1 MKIKSRFFPRFVSA
15 ALVSIVPFGVTGQSL
30 SLHGTLEQVVEA
42 NLRLQV
48 SQLDYNIS
56 EERAKAEW
64 AIFEPVFLL
73 TLAREANNRQNT
85 TEQFLSQRVSV
96 FDEHNEIYSA
106 AIEGVLPTGGKV
118 RLGSQIRD
126 LDNNLQTLGRNEWES
141 YSGVT
146 VTQPL
151 LRSLGWKSVASQIEL
166 AAGESKI
173 ALQDYRGQ
181 LALVLSEAEMAYWEL
196 AAASAFVEM
205 SRTSVNT
212 AEVVLEENRQ
222 RFEAGKTTEMEVL
235 QAEAGL
241 GLRKS
246 HLSNAIQRQVDAS
259 ARLAAF
265 LGRKSGA
272 AQTLSPADSIEFSA
286 TAPSLSQALA
296 NGVNAHPAYLAQVER
311 CNQAGIRLA
320 FAKNEKLPQLDLKAS
335 YGLNGLA
342 NTFKGTLDE
351 GFIKRDFPS
360 WYLGLELRFPLTN
373 GKRERHQLAAAD
385 IRKRQ
390 ALLELSAIEIDLV
403 NGIHVLVEKVGSL
416 GERSEALDQVVDL
429 HERVL
434 DNEQEFLK
442 AGKSESRKVLEAEED
457 LSEARLEFLSALLE
471 LRRANVD
478 LLVQQGTYL
487 RDRGFELADVETPV
501 LQ

>member
-1 MKIKSRFFPRFVSA
+1 M
-15 ALVSIVPFGVTGQSL
+15 L
-30 SLHGTLEQVVEA
+30 SQVLEA
-42 NLRLQV
+42 NLRIQV
-48 SQLDYNIS
+48 SQLDHEIA

-64 AIFEPVFLL
+64 AIFEPVLL
-73 TLAREANNRQNT
+73 MTLAREANNRENT

-96 FDEHNEIYSA
+96 FDEHNDIYSA

-118 RLGSQIRD
+118 RVGTQIRD
-126 LDNNLQTLGRNEWES
+126 LENNLQLPGRNEWES

-151 LRSLGWKSVASQIEL
+151 LRNRGWGAVASQIEL
-166 AAGESKI
+166 AAGDSSI

-196 AAASAFVEM
+196 AAASKFVEM
-205 SRTSVNT
+205 SQASVDT
-212 AEVVLEENRQ
+212 AEVVLEENKQ
-222 RFEAGKTTEMEVL
+222 RFDAGKTTEMEVL

-241 GLRKS
+241 ALRKS
-246 HLSNAIQRQVDAS
+246 HLSNAAQRRLDAI

-265 LGRKSGA
+265 LGMTADK
-272 AQTLSPADSIEFSA
+272 AQSMVPSDSIQMIGVK
-286 TAPSLSQALA
+286 PSIEQALME
-296 NGVNAHPAYLAQVER
+296 GIKLHPAYLAQIER
-311 CNQAGIRLA
+311 CNQAGVRLA
-320 FAKNEKLPQLDLKAS
+320 YAKGERLPQLDLKAS

-351 GFIKRDFPS
+351 GFIDRDFPS
-360 WYLGLELRFPLTN
+360 WYVGFELRVPLTA

-390 ALLELSAIEIDLV
+390 SLLELSAIEIDLI
-403 NGIHVLVEKVGSL
+403 NGIHVLVDKVGSL
-416 GERSEALDQVVDL
+416 SERSSALDQVVEL

-434 DNEQEFLK
+434 DNEQAFLK

-457 LSEARLEFLSALLE
+457 LSEARLEALSSILE
-471 LRRANVD
+471 LRRAAVE
-478 LLVQQGTYL
+478 LLVQQGSYL
-487 RDRGFELADVETPV
+487 RKRGFDLADFTEPE
-501 LQ
+501 LK

>member
-1 MKIKSRFFPRFVSA
+1 M
-15 ALVSIVPFGVTGQSL
+15 
-30 SLHGTLEQVVEA
+30 SLHQTLEQVVEA

-48 SQLDYNIS
+48 SQLDYDIA

-64 AIFEPVFLL
+64 AIFEPVLLL
-73 TLAREANNRQNT
+73 TLAQESNNRQNT
-85 TEQFLSQRVSV
+85 TEQFLSQRVSI
-96 FDEHNEIYSA
+96 FDEHNEIYSG

-118 RLGSQIRD
+118 RVGTQIRN
-126 LDNNLQTLGRNEWES
+126 LDNNLQTTGRREWES

-151 LRSLGWKSVASQIEL
+151 LRNRGWKSVASQIEL
-166 AAGESKI
+166 AAGDSSI

-196 AAASAFVEM
+196 AAASLFVEL
-205 SRTSVNT
+205 SQASVET
-212 AEVVLEENRQ
+212 AEIVLKENRQ
-222 RFEAGKTTEMEVL
+222 RFDAGKTTEMEVV
-235 QAEAGL
+235 QSEAGL
-241 GLRKS
+241 ALRKS
-246 HLSNAIQRQVDAS
+246 HLSNANQRRVDAN

-265 LGRKSGA
+265 LGRKA
-272 AQTLSPADSIEFSA
+272 DNVNIIVPADPIELVA
-286 TAPSLSQALA
+286 QAPSLSRALS
-296 NGVNAHPAYLAQVER
+296 NGVNSHPAYLAQVER

-320 FAKNEKLPQLDLKAS
+320 FAENEKLPQLDLKAS

-351 GFIKRDFPS
+351 GLIDRDFPS
-360 WYLGLELRFPLTN
+360 WYLGVEFRFPLTN

-390 ALLELSAIEIDLV
+390 SLLELSAIEIDLV
-403 NGIHVLVEKVGSL
+403 NGIHALVEKVGSL
-416 GERSEALDQVVDL
+416 GERSSALNQVVHL

-457 LSEARLEFLSALLE
+457 LSEARLESLSAMLE

-478 LLVQQGTYL
+478 LLVQEGTYL
-487 RDRGFELADVETPV
+487 RDRGFELVDVEEPV